1 MIFTG
6 SQWLS
11 LYEDTDHSKVDYEAV
26 TLALMF
32 DHDDRLADCD
42 DALTSIID
50 NMAPDTVRAH
60 TFEFYAANFT

>member
-6 SQWLS
+6 SIWLS
-11 LYEDTDHSKVDYEAV
+11 LYEETDYTKVDYESA

-42 DALTSIID
+42 DALYNLID

-60 TFEFYAANFT
+60 VIELYASNFT